1 MGELTAF
8 QLRCYALVRTIPEGK
23 VATYG
28 AVAEALGSC
37 ARAVGGCMC
46 VPTIPRFPV
55 PLAGCCSDQI
65 RALKS
70 DADAPPWLR
79 RRNNQRSPSSGCAD
93 PVP

>member
-46 VPTIPRFPV
+46 APT
-55 PLAGCCSDQI
+55 PL
-65 RALKS
+65 
-70 DADAPPWLR
+70 
-79 RRNNQRSPSSGCAD
+79 SPATLPC
-93 PVP
+93 

>member
-28 AVAEALGSC
+28 NVAEALGSC

-46 VPTIPRFPV
+46 VPAPTP
-55 PLAGCCSDQI
+55 PLAAAQT
-65 RALKS
+65 KS
-70 DADAPPWLR
+70 GP
-79 RRNNQRSPSSGCAD
+79 
-93 PVP
+93 

>member
-46 VPTIPRFPV
+46 ALAPDASPS
-55 PLAGCCSDQI
+55 AGCS
-65 RALKS
+65 
-70 DADAPPWLR
+70 P
-79 RRNNQRSPSSGCAD
+79 NQGP
-93 PVP
+93 

>member
-23 VATYG
+23 CATYG

-46 VPTIPRFPV
+46 VPAPTLPH
-55 PLAGCCSDQI
+55 PLAAAQT
-65 RALKS
+65 KS
-70 DADAPPWLR
+70 GPR
-79 RRNNQRSPSSGCAD
+79 
-93 PVP
+93 

>member
-46 VPTIPRFPV
+46 VPTPTLP
-55 PLAGCCSDQI
+55 C
-65 RALKS
+65 
-70 DADAPPWLR
+70 
-79 RRNNQRSPSSGCAD
+79 PSG
-93 PVP
+93 